1 MYKNSSDIQRK
12 LNRGAICTILSA
24 LDGSGTLPE
33 EKGLCPVWRLTRK
46 VELGYLEETTLGK
59 GDKEVEAVPAQPKR
73 KEKKVSTFSTGESVK
88 ADFSTSHKEEKK
100 RDQGPTCEPAG
111 RIRAASPRK
120 GKGPRLSK
128 PPGGLRGPDGKL
140 IGNQGPMAVG
150 VIGIDAKCTLPRY
163 MCLKRQAKGDP
174 ACKMHIPDLSC

>member
-12 LNRGAICTILSA
+12 LNRGAFCTILSA

-33 EKGLCPVWRLTRK
+33 EKGLCPAWRLIRK
-46 VELGYLEETTLGK
+46 VGLGYLEETTLGK

-88 ADFSTSHKEEKK
+88 TGFSTSHKGEKK

-128 PPGGLRGPDGKL
+128 PPVGTRGPDGKV
-140 IGNQGPMAVG
+140 ITNHPVING
-150 VIGIDAKCTLPRY
+150 VMGIDLKCTLPRY